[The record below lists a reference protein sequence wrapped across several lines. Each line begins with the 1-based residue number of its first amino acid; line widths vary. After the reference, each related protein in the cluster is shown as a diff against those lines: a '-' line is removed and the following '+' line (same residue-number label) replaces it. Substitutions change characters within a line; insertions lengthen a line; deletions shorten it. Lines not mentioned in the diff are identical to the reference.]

1 MTMQA
6 TRSQETTK
14 PKIETKTKKHVPG
27 QLVASRRGGR
37 MLKLR
42 SRLGFSQVVFS
53 RMLSV
58 STRSLASI
66 EGGDAPSETI
76 ARKLIEVQRIVD
88 ALSEVITP
96 EIIGEWLKTPNDA
109 FDGLKPLEIIERGE
123 VDRIWQMIFM
133 LRSGTPG

>member
-14 PKIETKTKKHVPG
+14 PKIETKTQKNVPG

-109 FDGLKPLEIIERGE
+109 FDGHKPLEIIERGE

>member
-1 MTMQA
+1 MTTQA

-14 PKIETKTKKHVPG
+14 QKIKTKTKKHVPG

-58 STRSLASI
+58 STRSLANI
-66 EGGDAPSETI
+66 EGGDALSETI